1 MLHICRS
8 PFSQAVSTRSI
19 RSASSRSVLARR
31 ARRFTKM
38 LVGSMQL
45 RMLARLLGQSGGLHL
60 HSIWNQ
66 ISTGVAAVLPSKAV
80 FSSAPKFF

>member
-1 MLHICRS
+1 MM
-8 PFSQAVSTRSI
+8 T
-19 RSASSRSVLARR
+19 SSL
-31 ARRFTKM
+31 
-38 LVGSMQL
+38 MQL
-45 RMLARLLGQSGGLHL
+45 RMLARLHGQSGGLHL

>member
-1 MLHICRS
+1 MVIS
-8 PFSQAVSTRSI
+8 GGITA
-19 RSASSRSVLARR
+19 SAL
-31 ARRFTKM
+31 
-38 LVGSMQL
+38 MQL